1 MDYHDRPMRVIH
13 LESGRHLYGG
23 AQQVCDLMA
32 GLAGEGIDNVL
43 VCPPDSAI
51 AIKARSMRRIA
62 KVVEM
67 PMGGELDFSLPGR
80 LRKLLTTR
88 KPSLLHV
95 HSRRGVDRFGGWNAR
110 WAGVPAILTRRVDSA
125 EFKPLAHI
133 KYRPYAAIIAISRAV
148 EAQLTDSVG
157 LAPDRVHYVASGIDT
172 NRYRPTQTRGRL
184 AEVFGLS
191 AETVKIGVVAQ
202 LISRKGHEQLF
213 RILPE
218 LIASHPAV
226 DVLCFGQGPLKREL
240 EDLIRDLALTARVRL
255 VGFRDDMVQFLPE
268 LDCLVHPA
276 QREGLGVAVLEAL
289 SCRVPVVVT
298 TVGGLVDVVEHEVN
312 GLLVKPDDDRALL
325 AALRR
330 MVAEPELRRRL
341 GEAGRRRVEEAFSV
355 DAMTRGNLSVYGKVM
370 KGNDDRE

>member
-1 MDYHDRPMRVIH
+1 MDYHVRPMRVIH

-51 AIKARSMRRIA
+51 ADKVRSMRRIA

-67 PMGGELDFSLPGR
+67 RMGGELDFSLPGR
-80 LRKLLTTR
+80 LRKLLASR
-88 KPSLLHV
+88 KPNLLHV

-133 KYRPYAAIIAISRAV
+133 KYQPYAAIIAISRAV
-148 EAQLTDSVG
+148 EAQLTNDVG
-157 LAPDRVHYVASGIDT
+157 LAPHRVHYVASGVDT
-172 NRYRPTQTRGRL
+172 DRYRPAQTRGRL

-191 AETVKIGVVAQ
+191 ADTVKIGVVAQ

-213 RILPE
+213 NVLPE
-218 LIASHPAV
+218 LIAGHFGV
-226 DVLCFGQGPLKREL
+226 EVLCFGQGPLRREL
-240 EDLIRDLALTARVRL
+240 EQMIQAQGLTAHVRL
-255 VGFRDDMVQFLPE
+255 VGFRDDLEELLPE

-276 QREGLGVAVLEAL
+276 RREGLGVAVLEAL
-289 SCRVPVVVT
+289 SCRVPVVAT
-298 TVGGLVDVVEHEVN
+298 AVGGLVDVVEHEVN
-312 GLLVKPDDDRALL
+312 GLLVEPNDDRALL
-325 AALRR
+325 AALQR
-330 MVAEPELRRRL
+330 MVAEPELRQRL

-355 DAMTRGNLSVYGKVM
+355 DAMTRGNLSVYGEVM
-370 KGNDDRE
+370 KRSDDRD